1 MPFLPQRKI
10 SFPAYSRL
18 SDTHCWKGL
27 LGGLFSLTLSP
38 EDETVVKVPTLTGK
52 GKQHSN
58 ICSITF
64 LCRRDPVTHVCLE
77 ISWKR
82 GDTP

>member
-38 EDETVVKVPTLTGK
+38 EDETIVKVPTLTGK
-52 GKQHSN
+52 ANN
-58 ICSITF
+58 IPTSVRSRFSVGGIQ
-64 LCRRDPVTHVCLE
+64 
-77 ISWKR
+77 
-82 GDTP
+82 